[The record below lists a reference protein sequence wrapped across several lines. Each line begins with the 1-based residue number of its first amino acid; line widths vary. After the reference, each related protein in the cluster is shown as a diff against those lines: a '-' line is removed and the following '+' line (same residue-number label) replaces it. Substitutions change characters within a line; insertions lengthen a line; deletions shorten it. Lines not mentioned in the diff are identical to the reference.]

1 MKHPRKLFEIKIL
14 FAFALA
20 SLLAGSLLQRYL
32 GRGSSTPNDDFYVY
46 YFAAQIVH
54 DNPHANLYADVIK
67 GDPLA
72 EDAPIDSEIYTHAK
86 SAGVG
91 GVMVY
96 LYPPL
101 LADLFVPI
109 SRIPVFQAAAL
120 WRAFNL
126 TLVLAS
132 VLLLARML
140 RISILSFE
148 FVALALAGY
157 SFFPIHEAIWTGQ
170 AAIVML
176 ALWMAGVA
184 AYCDGCVVLSAAI
197 FALATAF
204 KVTPILLLPLF
215 FIWKDRRWI
224 VSYLAASTGLVAAMV
239 AINCWQTV
247 RIYPS
252 VMSAMS
258 SGIPTSGNKALGSL
272 VAWIYYGRIFTDE
285 SALAIIASE
294 PHGLLIAAKAVS
306 GAFYLLCLFLVWRSR
321 PIERA
326 SRVVTIAVFGLITA
340 CVSPVPWRHGYSV
353 AFIALA
359 IFWVKALRA
368 PRPRI
373 LHAVLLTLTTFTL
386 GVLFFDLAA
395 AAPLPQFCK
404 IILVSLWI
412 VFTVLFSVDA
422 LYHASD
428 DEQAHEATQP
438 GRSCVPPDLPVG
450 TTNRILS

>member
-157 SFFPIHEAIWTGQ
+157 SFFPINEAIWTGQ

-176 ALWMAGVA
+176 ALWTAGVA
-184 AYCDGCVVLSAAI
+184 AYCDGRVVLSAAI

-215 FIWKDRRWI
+215 IIWKDRRWI
-224 VSYLAASTGLVAAMV
+224 VSYLAASTGLAAAMV
-239 AINCWQTV
+239 AINGWQTI
-247 RIYPS
+247 RIYPA

-258 SGIPTSGNKALGSL
+258 SGIPTPGNKALGSL
-272 VAWIYYGRIFTDE
+272 VTWIYYGRIFTE
-285 SALAIIASE
+285 NSARAIIASE
-294 PHGLLIAAKAVS
+294 PHGLLFAAKAVS
-306 GAFYLLCLFLVWRSR
+306 GTFYLLCLFLVWRSR
-321 PIERA
+321 RIDRA
-326 SRVVTIAVFGLITA
+326 SKAVTVAVFGLIAA

-359 IFWVKALRA
+359 ILWARALRA

-373 LHAVLLTLTTFTL
+373 LQSVLLTLTTFTL

-395 AAPLPQFCK
+395 ATSLPQFCK

-428 DEQAHEATQP
+428 DEQAQEAAQP
-438 GRSCVPPDLPVG
+438 GSGGVPAGLPMDA
-450 TTNRILS
+450 TKRILS